1 MPLPDGIP
9 TEAREQFVK
18 GELLMNKYS
27 TLFDY
32 SSPYFWRRAAAV
44 LILGIPAEL
53 LALKVLT
60 IFINIMN
67 LVGVF

>member
-1 MPLPDGIP
+1 MD
-9 TEAREQFVK
+9 
-18 GELLMNKYS
+18 KYS

-32 SSPYFWRRAAAV
+32 SSRYFWRRAAAV